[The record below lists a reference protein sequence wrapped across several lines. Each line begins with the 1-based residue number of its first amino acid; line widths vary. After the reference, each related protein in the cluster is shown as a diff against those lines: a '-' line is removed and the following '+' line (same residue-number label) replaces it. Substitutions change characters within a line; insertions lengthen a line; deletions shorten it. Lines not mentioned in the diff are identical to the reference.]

1 MKDFNSQ
8 DYLRAMSGFIILILC
23 LATLWKT
30 QVPDFF
36 NYVILALVAFLT
48 GGALLSNNN
57 KPD

>member
-1 MKDFNSQ
+1 MEIKWSQ
-8 DYLRAMSGFIILILC
+8 ESLRAFSGFIILVLC
-23 LATLWKT
+23 LASLWKT